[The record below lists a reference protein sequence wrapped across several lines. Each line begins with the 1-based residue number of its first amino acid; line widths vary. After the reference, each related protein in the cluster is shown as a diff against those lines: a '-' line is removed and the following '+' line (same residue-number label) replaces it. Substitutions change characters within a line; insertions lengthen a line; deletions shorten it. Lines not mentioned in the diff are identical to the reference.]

1 MSAPDASAMRCSYGL
16 LRWQFR
22 LMHRLLDIAG
32 DEITAELS
40 RGYSSG
46 IVTRAG
52 ACYAQIA
59 VCEDVSVQS
68 ALAVGL
74 PLALTHWA
82 GRTGLSELPPL
93 AGPIDWRAWTSR
105 VRLIDMAALR
115 SYARAV
121 HTMTDSGLTA
131 LADDALDPPHDAPP
145 ARLLSALL
153 LTMAMRH
160 GEIACLLSTSIPP
173 AAAFPGPPP
182 AL

>member
-22 LMHRLLDIAG
+22 LMHRLLDMAG
-32 DEITAELS
+32 DEISAEQS
-40 RGYSSG
+40 RGRSPG
-46 IVTRAG
+46 IIARAG

-59 VCEDVSVQS
+59 VCEDVSVHS

-74 PLALTHWA
+74 PLALTNWA

-93 AGPIDWRAWTSR
+93 VGPIDWRAWTCR
-105 VRLIDMAALR
+105 VQLADVAALR
-115 SYARAV
+115 AYAQAV
-121 HTMTDSGLTA
+121 HMMTDTCLAA
-131 LADDALDPPHDAPP
+131 LADDALDPPHDALP
-145 ARLLSALL
+145 ARLLGALL

-160 GEIACLLSTSIPP
+160 GEIACLLSTSSPR
-173 AAAFPGPPP
+173 AAAFPGLPT